1 MPFGCPWNCCPV
13 PLGIS
18 IITASL
24 PIRPI
29 RTGIRHLERHLVE
42 AETGIELGRWNLT
55 EESVRQYLESVGDDL
70 DLYFNLGLVPP
81 LALCAY
87 ALGALLEKLSLPP
100 GTIHSIQ
107 EMDALLPVSIGAEI
121 HGMAVLERP
130 RRRVICS
137 LPPWLIRCR
146 TAGAQRCRPA
156 KLRCWFR
163 WAARKVCR
171 LSESL

>member
-29 RTGIRHLERHLVE
+29 RTGTRHLERHLVE

-130 RRRVICS
+130 RRRGNLQFTS
-137 LPPWLIRCR
+137 LAYTLQDGG
-146 TAGAQRCRPA
+146 GATVQTGKTTVLVP
-156 KLRCWFR
+156 
-163 WAARKVCR
+163 VGGE
-171 LSESL
+171 ESL